1 VNSLNEIIR
10 LAWARFGIIT
20 AIIGE
25 VQGRIVV
32 SLFYFTVLV
41 PFGIGSRLLS
51 DPLHIKGV
59 NNSPKWIAREPVKS
73 ALEDAR
79 EQG

>member
-1 VNSLNEIIR
+1 MNEITR

-20 AIIGE
+20 GILGDL
-25 VQGRIVV
+25 QGRVIVT
-32 SLFYFTVLV
+32 LFYFTVLV

-51 DPLHIKGV
+51 DPMRIR
-59 NNSPKWIAREPVKS
+59 REENRRPVWLDRPAVGIS
-73 ALEDAR
+73 LEEAR